1 MSLLEKKRLLIKD
14 LMLQGY
20 IVSEKVRRAFEK
32 VPREEFVPE
41 NYREY
46 AYVDTPLPIGYDQTI
61 SAPHMVAIMTERLE
75 LDEGMIVLEVGTGS
89 GYQAA
94 IIAEIIDPESRGIG
108 HVVSIEFI
116 PELAEFARK
125 NLIKTGFYDRVSIIV
140 GDGGL
145 GTFENKMIYDRIIVT
160 AASPRIPKKL
170 LSQLKINGIMVVPIG
185 SRWHQILYIIK
196 KISETEY
203 ITIEDIPCVFVPLRG
218 LEGFDKKIDQR

>member
-94 IIAEIIDPESRGIG
+94 IIADIIDPESRGIG

-125 NLIKTGFYDRVSIIV
+125 NLIKTGFYDRVSIII

-160 AASPRIPKKL
+160 AASPKIPKKL

>member
-32 VPREEFVPE
+32 VPREEFVSE

-125 NLIKTGFYDRVSIIV
+125 NLIKTGFYDRVSIII

-160 AASPRIPKKL
+160 AASPKIPKKL

>member
-20 IVSEKVRRAFEK
+20 IVSEKVKRAFEK

-160 AASPRIPKKL
+160 AASPKIPKKL

-218 LEGFDKKIDQR
+218 LEGFDKKN

>member
-75 LDEGMIVLEVGTGS
+75 LNEGMIVLEVGTGS

-125 NLIKTGFYDRVSIIV
+125 NLIKTGFYDRVSIII

-160 AASPRIPKKL
+160 AASPKIPKKL

-185 SRWHQILYIIK
+185 SRWHQILYITK

>member
-160 AASPRIPKKL
+160 AASPKIPKKL

-218 LEGFDKKIDQR
+218 LGGFDKKIDQR

>member
-160 AASPRIPKKL
+160 AASPKIPKKL

>member
-125 NLIKTGFYDRVSIIV
+125 NLIKTGFYDRVSIII

-160 AASPRIPKKL
+160 AASPKIPKKL
-170 LSQLKINGIMVVPIG
+170 LTQLKINGIMVVPIG
-185 SRWHQILYIIK
+185 SSWHQILYIIK

>member
-1 MSLLEKKRLLIKD
+1 
-14 LMLQGY
+14 
-20 IVSEKVRRAFEK
+20 
-32 VPREEFVPE
+32 
-41 NYREY
+41 
-46 AYVDTPLPIGYDQTI
+46 
-61 SAPHMVAIMTERLE
+61 MVAIMTERLE

-94 IIAEIIDPESRGIG
+94 IIAEIIDPEFRGIG

-125 NLIKTGFYDRVSIIV
+125 NLIKTGFYDRVSIII

-160 AASPRIPKKL
+160 AASPKIPKKL